1 MRGFTP
7 LLLWMLF
14 AGCAGPGEVELVLDP
29 DPTATGE
36 DGQRGPYGAARATY
50 LTQGRISDAIHF
62 EATWPAT
69 ETGELAAGGPFPVV
83 LSLHGGFVGPE
94 RYRWMAE
101 HMASR
106 GYVVLA
112 PEHSLGLAIIESDNA
127 SYTLDQVENSTADR
141 GDPLYGAIEI
151 GAPVACT
158 GHSLGGTVSAMRWVA
173 DDRIDALGIWA
184 SYPPDTTD
192 IESMAGSPSLL
203 LTGSEDRISPQTFI
217 DRWERFPEPTWKG
230 VVQGMNHYDWT
241 DDVSEADLAKDGA
254 SLRPPEE
261 SRPDAWRVID
271 SWLDAVLI
279 GDGGAQARLDEGG
292 FPGIEEVD

>member
-1 MRGFTP
+1 MRGLTCLF
-7 LLLWMLF
+7 LSLLF
-14 AGCAGPGEVELVLDP
+14 AGCAGPGDVELVLEP

-36 DGQRGPYGAARATY
+36 DGQRGPYGAARARY
-50 LTQGRISDAIHF
+50 LTQGRISDAIYF

-69 ETGELAAGGPFPVV
+69 ETGELAADGPFPVV

-94 RYRWMAE
+94 RYRWMSD

-112 PEHSLGLAIIESDNA
+112 PEHALDLAIIESDNA
-127 SYTLDQVENSTADR
+127 SFALDQAEWATDDR

-158 GHSLGGTVSAMRWVA
+158 GHSLGGTVSAMRWVE
-173 DDRIDALGIWA
+173 DDRIGALGIWA

-203 LTGSEDRISPQTFI
+203 LTGSEDRISTETFI
-217 DRWERFPEPTWKG
+217 DRWERFPDPVFKG
-230 VVQGMNHYDWT
+230 VVYGMNHYDWT
-241 DDVSEADLAKDGA
+241 DDASEADLAKDGV
-254 SLRPPEE
+254 SLRPIEE

-271 SWLDAVLI
+271 AWLDAVLKS
-279 GDGGAQARLDEGG
+279 DQTAQTRLDEGG
-292 FPGIEEVD
+292 FPGIEEVP